1 MTNLDESPVI
11 KEININKNHIDNF
24 ILDTKEGTKRV
35 KEKFH
40 KNAVNER
47 NKYIYK
53 ENIKFSDYKVLI
65 ENEMVERLKKIMP
78 IDKTNQYTSDLV
90 KVNNLFELVK
100 LNCNISNT
108 FKLKLDFI
116 ISSINE
122 NTSLDEL
129 NISIKKFIDK
139 LKEIGITLTINDFKY
154 TMFTEQ
160 YMSSYLKNYKFNN
173 MKEIFEDIYFNCPD
187 IKLQLKMCLINI
199 INIYKK
205 KIDLYVKNYTTS
217 LFEKNEINSSD
228 VFYKYKSLRNSIG
241 STMAKDEYYNT
252 KIFLDDKLKISDYLE
267 DSAARS
273 KNFNTFTTNY
283 DLLDEYGK
291 NSYNNA
297 TMGLYLTLNELKK
310 YYNYEFIIEDLLKRY
325 KEKDS
330 AKTNFMSKK
339 KELDKEEANRQKIYK
354 EYLKAS
360 GIGFFAKKDNIKK
373 KNTMLKMNEEI
384 KKLKS
389 LYDEYNDL
397 EITYNLNRLSES
409 ASIYDLFMISLSSF
423 SFIEKMF
430 TTNENFNKNDL
441 YSNVDDYFKFIFN
454 PNNDFLRETNALVEY
469 NLTNIISEKYKL
481 LDLNVTEESIN
492 KDNID
497 ATLDILRYINLI
509 QNISKSN
516 ISLNTIYN
524 IYQMTKITAENRK
537 NLEVL

>member
-252 KIFLDDKLKISDYLE
+252 KIFLDDKLKIGDYLE

-430 TTNENFNKNDL
+430 TTNENFNENDL

>member
-252 KIFLDDKLKISDYLE
+252 KIFLDDKLKIGDYLE
-267 DSAARS
+267 DNAARS

-430 TTNENFNKNDL
+430 TTNENFNENDL

>member
-47 NKYIYK
+47 NKYIHK

-199 INIYKK
+199 INIYKR

-430 TTNENFNKNDL
+430 TTNENFNENDL

>member
-24 ILDTKEGTKRV
+24 VLDTKEGTKRV

-40 KNAVNER
+40 KNAVDER
-47 NKYIYK
+47 NKYIHK

-252 KIFLDDKLKISDYLE
+252 KIFLDDKLKIGDYLE

-430 TTNENFNKNDL
+430 TTNENFNENDL

>member
-1 MTNLDESPVI
+1 MTSLDESPVI

-252 KIFLDDKLKISDYLE
+252 KIFLDDKLKIGDYLE

-430 TTNENFNKNDL
+430 TTNENFNENDL

>member
-1 MTNLDESPVI
+1 MTSLDESPVI

-47 NKYIYK
+47 NKYIHK

-430 TTNENFNKNDL
+430 TTNENFNENDL

>member
-47 NKYIYK
+47 NKYIHK

-252 KIFLDDKLKISDYLE
+252 KIFLDDKLKIGDYLE

-430 TTNENFNKNDL
+430 TTNENFNENDL

>member
-1 MTNLDESPVI
+1 MTSLDESPVI

-199 INIYKK
+199 INIYKR

-252 KIFLDDKLKISDYLE
+252 KIFLDDKLKIGDYLE

-330 AKTNFMSKK
+330 AKTNFISKK

-354 EYLKAS
+354 EYLKAC
-360 GIGFFAKKDNIKK
+360 GIGFFSKKDNIKK

-409 ASIYDLFMISLSSF
+409 ASIYDLYMISLSSF

-430 TTNENFNKNDL
+430 TTNENFSEKNL

-469 NLTNIISEKYKL
+469 NITNIISEKYKL
-481 LDLNVTEESIN
+481 LDLNVSEESID

-497 ATLDILRYINLI
+497 TTLDILRYINLI
-509 QNISKSN
+509 QNINMSN
-516 ISLNTIYN
+516 ISINKIYN
-524 IYQMTKITAENRK
+524 IYRMTKITAENRK

>member
-1 MTNLDESPVI
+1 MTSLDESPVI

-78 IDKTNQYTSDLV
+78 IDKTNQYNNELE

-160 YMSSYLKNYKFNN
+160 YMTSYLKNYKFNN

-187 IKLQLKMCLINI
+187 LKLQLKMCLINI

-205 KIDLYVKNYTTS
+205 KIDLYVKNYTSS
-217 LFEKNEINSSD
+217 LFERNDVTVSD
-228 VFYKYKSLRNSIG
+228 VISKYVSLRNNIG

-267 DSAARS
+267 GSAARS

-430 TTNENFNKNDL
+430 TTNENFNENDL

-469 NLTNIISEKYKL
+469 NITNIISEKYKL
-481 LDLNVTEESIN
+481 LDLNVSEESID

-497 ATLDILRYINLI
+497 TTLDILRYINLI
-509 QNISKSN
+509 QNINMSN
-516 ISLNTIYN
+516 ISINKIYN
-524 IYQMTKITAENRK
+524 IYRMTKITAENRK

>member
-47 NKYIYK
+47 NKYIHK

-205 KIDLYVKNYTTS
+205 KIDLYVKNYTTT

-423 SFIEKMF
+423 YFIEKMF
-430 TTNENFNKNDL
+430 TTNENFNENDL

>member
-1 MTNLDESPVI
+1 MSSLDESPVI

-47 NKYIYK
+47 NKYIQK

-205 KIDLYVKNYTTS
+205 KIDLYVKNYTT
-217 LFEKNEINSSD
+217 
-228 VFYKYKSLRNSIG
+228 
-241 STMAKDEYYNT
+241 
-252 KIFLDDKLKISDYLE
+252 
-267 DSAARS
+267 
-273 KNFNTFTTNY
+273 
-283 DLLDEYGK
+283 
-291 NSYNNA
+291 
-297 TMGLYLTLNELKK
+297 
-310 YYNYEFIIEDLLKRY
+310 
-325 KEKDS
+325 
-330 AKTNFMSKK
+330 
-339 KELDKEEANRQKIYK
+339 
-354 EYLKAS
+354 
-360 GIGFFAKKDNIKK
+360 
-373 KNTMLKMNEEI
+373 
-384 KKLKS
+384 
-389 LYDEYNDL
+389 
-397 EITYNLNRLSES
+397 
-409 ASIYDLFMISLSSF
+409 
-423 SFIEKMF
+423 
-430 TTNENFNKNDL
+430 
-441 YSNVDDYFKFIFN
+441 
-454 PNNDFLRETNALVEY
+454 
-469 NLTNIISEKYKL
+469 
-481 LDLNVTEESIN
+481 
-492 KDNID
+492 
-497 ATLDILRYINLI
+497 
-509 QNISKSN
+509 
-516 ISLNTIYN
+516 
-524 IYQMTKITAENRK
+524 
-537 NLEVL
+537 

>member
-47 NKYIYK
+47 NKYIHK

-252 KIFLDDKLKISDYLE
+252 KIFLDDKLKIGDYLE

>member
-47 NKYIYK
+47 NKYIHK

-199 INIYKK
+199 INIYKR

-430 TTNENFNKNDL
+430 TTNENFNENDL

-497 ATLDILRYINLI
+497 ATLDTLRYINLI

>member
-1 MTNLDESPVI
+1 MTSLDESPVI

-47 NKYIYK
+47 NKYIHK

-252 KIFLDDKLKISDYLE
+252 KIFLDDKLKIGDYLE

-430 TTNENFNKNDL
+430 TTNENFNENDL

>member
-430 TTNENFNKNDL
+430 TTNENFNENDL

>member
-47 NKYIYK
+47 NKYIQK

-199 INIYKK
+199 INIYKR

-430 TTNENFNKNDL
+430 TTNENFNENDL

>member
-47 NKYIYK
+47 NKYIHK

-205 KIDLYVKNYTTS
+205 KIDLYVKNYTTT

-430 TTNENFNKNDL
+430 TTNENFNENDL

>member
-90 KVNNLFELVK
+90 KVNNLFELIK
-100 LNCNISNT
+100 LNFNISNI

-199 INIYKK
+199 INIYKR

-252 KIFLDDKLKISDYLE
+252 KIFLDDKLKIGDYLE

-430 TTNENFNKNDL
+430 TTNENFNENDL

>member
-47 NKYIYK
+47 NKYIHK

-205 KIDLYVKNYTTS
+205 KIDLYVKNYTTT

-228 VFYKYKSLRNSIG
+228 VFFKYKSLRNSIG

-430 TTNENFNKNDL
+430 TTNENFNENDL

>member
-47 NKYIYK
+47 NKYIHK

-205 KIDLYVKNYTTS
+205 KINLYVKNYTTS

-330 AKTNFMSKK
+330 AKTNFTSKK

-430 TTNENFNKNDL
+430 TTNENFNENDL

-497 ATLDILRYINLI
+497 ATLDTLRYINLI

>member
-47 NKYIYK
+47 NKYIHK

-430 TTNENFNKNDL
+430 TTNENFNENDL

>member
-47 NKYIYK
+47 NKYIHK

-199 INIYKK
+199 INIYKR

-409 ASIYDLFMISLSSF
+409 ASIYDLFMSSLSSF

-430 TTNENFNKNDL
+430 TTNENFNENDL

>member
-40 KNAVNER
+40 NAVNER
-47 NKYIYK
+47 NKYIHK

-199 INIYKK
+199 INIYKR

-430 TTNENFNKNDL
+430 TTNENFNENDL

-497 ATLDILRYINLI
+497 ATLDTLRYINLI

>member
-47 NKYIYK
+47 NKYIQK

-430 TTNENFNKNDL
+430 TTNENFNENDL

>member
-1 MTNLDESPVI
+1 MTSLDESPVI

-199 INIYKK
+199 INIYKR

-252 KIFLDDKLKISDYLE
+252 KIFLDDKLKIGDYLE

-430 TTNENFNKNDL
+430 TTNENFNENDL

>member
-47 NKYIYK
+47 NKYIHK

-199 INIYKK
+199 INIYKR

-252 KIFLDDKLKISDYLE
+252 KIFLDDKLKIGDYLE

-497 ATLDILRYINLI
+497 ATLDTLRYINLI

>member
-47 NKYIYK
+47 NKYIQK

-252 KIFLDDKLKISDYLE
+252 KIFLDDKLKIGDYLE

-283 DLLDEYGK
+283 YLLDEYGK

-430 TTNENFNKNDL
+430 TTNENFNENDL